1 MDKELEI
8 PSSYQS
14 PYQSLFQA
22 NSKLNKIIIQSKDE
36 TEYARI
42 TFKHHDARF
51 TFSKT
56 YTNINDYE
64 VFPLE
69 LIFKNIEFHLR
80 IEIPETDFSLYFSD
94 SVVTSPHLDVTFI
107 LLTKGINL

>member
-8 PSSYQS
+8 PSSFQS
-14 PYQSLFQA
+14 PYQSQFQA
-22 NSKLNKIIIQSKDE
+22 NSKLNKILIQSRNE

-42 TFKHHDARF
+42 IFKHHDARF
-51 TFSKT
+51 TFSKM

-80 IEIPETDFSLYFSD
+80 IEIPLTDFSLYFSD
-94 SVVTSPHLDVTFI
+94 SVVTSPHLDMAFI
-107 LLTKGINL
+107 QLIKGTSL

>member
-22 NSKLNKIIIQSKDE
+22 NSKLNKIIIQSKNE
-36 TEYARI
+36 NEYARI
-42 TFKHHDARF
+42 IFKHHDARY
-51 TFSKT
+51 TFIKSSK
-56 YTNINDYE
+56 NNNGYE

-80 IEIPETDFSLYFSD
+80 IKIFSTDFSLYFSD
-94 SVVTSPHLDVTFI
+94 SDVI
-107 LLTKGINL
+107 SSN